1 MYGDLDALHNLKHA
15 KHRPETKPI
24 PMMVS
29 KLEQLEGIAIID
41 ERTKLIAKY
50 FLPGALTL
58 VLPVD
63 PRLDKSYNNGLE
75 TIAIRIPDEEFV
87 LSLIDE
93 LDTPLLVTS
102 ANQSGAPT
110 ALKYEDVL
118 EQFTKQLNKL
128 EDVLR
133 VLKLK
138 SDNSVYRELVLIK
151 VKADAEQRAAVNEVV
166 KIFRSKIIDVSPET
180 LTIELTGDESKISA
194 LIKLLEEYEIKEL
207 VRTGVCA
214 LERGAN
220 DITDY
225 CEIFN

>member
-1 MYGDLDALHNLKHA
+1 M
-15 KHRPETKPI
+15 
-24 PMMVS
+24 
-29 KLEQLEGIAIID
+29 
-41 ERTKLIAKY
+41 ERH
-50 FLPGALTL
+50 
-58 VLPVD
+58 
-63 PRLDKSYNNGLE
+63 
-75 TIAIRIPDEEFV
+75 V
-87 LSLIDE
+87 LSVLVRNSSGVLTRVSGLFARRGFNIDSLTVGRTE
-93 LDTPLLVTS
+93 NPEISRMTIT
-102 ANQSGAPT
+102 
-110 ALKYEDVL
+110 
-118 EQFTKQLNKL
+118 LNGN

-133 VLKLK
+133 VLNLK
-138 SDNSVYRELVLIK
+138 FDNSVYRELVLIK

-207 VRTGVCA
+207 VRTGLCA